1 MAGLT
6 LEGAA
11 IVHVMG
17 TVVPR
22 LVSRGLVGNED
33 LPLLRMLI
41 DILVHGRPATLA
53 LDTFF
58 GGRGRL

>member
-1 MAGLT
+1 MAGET

-11 IVHVMG
+11 IVRVMG
-17 TVVPR
+17 TVLPR

-33 LPLLRMLI
+33 LPLLRALI
-41 DILVHGRPATLA
+41 DILVHGRPAALA
-53 LDTFF
+53 LDAFF